1 MVKAEELHDITNEA
15 VFCGTI
21 VSIRGK
27 GNNGSITLACPLITN
42 TRRQGK
48 LESNVRVNYP
58 SLSFN
63 KDTKTEGILENFKVR
78 DHVRVTAHVQSYL
91 QMDEKTGDTKEIV
104 NIYIDEI
111 IQDSSKMMSMFCKE
125 GRTYPE
131 ARNEVYLSGIL
142 LGVVKRTESILSIRL
157 DVSVKRKNYINAM
170 YYRAPSGLASEF
182 VIGDKVDILA
192 MVQTMNTKEN
202 KKFRNYQD
210 LVILDMSK

>member
-1 MVKAEELHDITNEA
+1 MVKDEELRDITNEA

-42 TRRQGK
+42 TRRQGE

-63 KDTKTEGILENFKVR
+63 KDTKAENILEKFKVR
-78 DHVRVTAHVQSYL
+78 DHVRVTGHVQSYL
-91 QMDEKTGDTKEIV
+91 QLDESTGDTREIINV
-104 NIYIDEI
+104 YIDDI
-111 IQDSSKMMSMFCKE
+111 TQDSSKMMNMFCKE
-125 GRTYPE
+125 GRMYSE
-131 ARNEVYLSGIL
+131 ARNEVYLSGNL

-157 DVSVKRKNYINAM
+157 DVSGQRKNYINAV
-170 YYRAPSGLASEF
+170 YFRAPSGLASEI
-182 VIGDKVDILA
+182 VICEKVDILA
-192 MVQTMNTKEN
+192 MVQTVNTKE
-202 KKFRNYQD
+202 KKKSRNYQE

>member
-1 MVKAEELHDITNEA
+1 MVKVEELHDITNES

-27 GNNGSITLACPLITN
+27 GNTGSVTLACPLITS

-48 LESNVRVNYP
+48 LENSVRVNYP

-63 KDTKTEGILENFKVR
+63 KDTKTENILENFKVGN
-78 DHVRVTAHVQSYL
+78 HVRVTGHVQSYL
-91 QMDEKTGDTKEIV
+91 QLDENTGDTREIV

-125 GRTYPE
+125 GRTFPE
-131 ARNEVYLSGIL
+131 GRNEVYLSGIL

-157 DVSVKRKNYINAM
+157 DVSDQRKNYINAM
-170 YYRAPSGLASEF
+170 YYRAPSGLASKF
-182 VIGDKVDILA
+182 IIGEQVDILA
-192 MVQTMNTKEN
+192 MVQTINTKEN
-202 KKFRNYQD
+202 KISRNYQN

>member
-1 MVKAEELHDITNEA
+1 MVKEELCDITNEA

-42 TRRQGK
+42 TRRQGA

-63 KDTKTEGILENFKVR
+63 KDTKTENILEKFKVR
-78 DHVRVTAHVQSYL
+78 DHVRVTGHVQSYL
-91 QMDEKTGDTKEIV
+91 QLDENTGDTREIINV
-104 NIYIDEI
+104 YIDVI
-111 IQDSSKMMSMFCKE
+111 TQDSSKMMNMFCKE
-125 GRTYPE
+125 GRTYSE
-131 ARNEVYLSGIL
+131 ARNEVYLSGNL

-157 DVSVKRKNYINAM
+157 DVSGQRKNYINAI
-170 YYRAPSGLASEF
+170 YFRAPNGLASEF
-182 VIGDKVDILA
+182 VIGEKVDILA
-192 MVQTMNTKEN
+192 MVQTVNTKE
-202 KKFRNYQD
+202 KKNSRNYQD

>member
-1 MVKAEELHDITNEA
+1 MVKAEEMHDITNEA

-27 GNNGSITLACPLITN
+27 GNNGSITLACPLITS

-48 LESNVRVNYP
+48 LENNVRINYP

-63 KDTKTEGILENFKVR
+63 KDTKTENILENFKVR

-91 QMDEKTGDTKEIV
+91 QMDENTGDTREIV
-104 NIYIDEI
+104 NVYIDEI
-111 IQDSSKMMSMFCKE
+111 TLDSSKMMNMFCKE
-125 GRTYPE
+125 GRVFPE
-131 ARNEVYLSGIL
+131 ARNEVYLSGTL
-142 LGVVKRTESILSIRL
+142 LGIVKRTESILSIRIDL
-157 DVSVKRKNYINAM
+157 SGQRKNYVNAM

-182 VIGDKVDILA
+182 VIGEKVAVLA
-192 MVQTMNTKEN
+192 MVQTVNTKEN
-202 KKFRNYQD
+202 KKSRNYQD

>member
-1 MVKAEELHDITNEA
+1 MANVEEMNKVTNEA

-27 GNNGSITLACPLITN
+27 GNSGSITLACPSITS

-48 LESNVRVNYP
+48 IENNVRINYP

-63 KDTKTEGILENFKVR
+63 KDTKTENILESFKVGN
-78 DHVRVTAHVQSYL
+78 HVRVAAHVQSYL
-91 QMDEKTGDTKEIV
+91 QMDENTGDTREILNV
-104 NIYIDEI
+104 YIDEI
-111 IQDSSKMMSMFCKE
+111 TQDSSKMMSMFCKE
-125 GRTYPE
+125 GRTFPE
-131 ARNEVYLSGIL
+131 PRNEVYLSGTL

-157 DVSVKRKNYINAM
+157 DLSDQRKNYINAM
-170 YYRAPSGLASEF
+170 FYRAPSGLASEF

-192 MVQTMNTKEN
+192 MVQTIDTKEH
-202 KKFRNYQD
+202 KKARSYHE

>member
-1 MVKAEELHDITNEA
+1 MVKAEEMHDITNEA

-27 GNNGSITLACPLITN
+27 GNSGSITLACPLITS

-48 LESNVRVNYP
+48 LENNVRINYP

-63 KDTKTEGILENFKVR
+63 KDTKTENILENFKVR

-91 QMDEKTGDTKEIV
+91 QMDENTGDTREIV
-104 NIYIDEI
+104 NVYIDEI
-111 IQDSSKMMSMFCKE
+111 TLDSSKMMNMFCKE
-125 GRTYPE
+125 GRVFPE
-131 ARNEVYLSGIL
+131 ARNEVYLSGTL
-142 LGVVKRTESILSIRL
+142 LGIVKRTESILSIRIDL
-157 DVSVKRKNYINAM
+157 SGQRKNYVNAM

-182 VIGDKVDILA
+182 VIGEKVDVLA
-192 MVQTMNTKEN
+192 MVQTVNTKEN
-202 KKFRNYQD
+202 KKSRNYQD

>member
-63 KDTKTEGILENFKVR
+63 KDTKTENILENFKVR
-78 DHVRVTAHVQSYL
+78 DHVRVTGHVQSYL
-91 QMDEKTGDTKEIV
+91 QMDENTGDTREIV
-104 NIYIDEI
+104 NVYIDEI
-111 IQDSSKMMSMFCKE
+111 TLDSSKMMNMFCKE
-125 GRTYPE
+125 GRTYSEP
-131 ARNEVYLSGIL
+131 RNEVYLSGNL
-142 LGVVKRTESILSIRL
+142 LGVVKRTDSILSIRL
-157 DVSVKRKNYINAM
+157 DVSGQRKNYINAI
-170 YYRAPSGLASEF
+170 YFRAPSGLASEF
-182 VIGDKVDILA
+182 VIGEKVDVLA
-192 MVQTMNTKEN
+192 MVQTVNTKEN
-202 KKFRNYQD
+202 KKSRNYQD

>member
-1 MVKAEELHDITNEA
+1 MVKAEEMNDITNEA

-48 LESNVRVNYP
+48 LESNVRINYP

-63 KDTKTEGILENFKVR
+63 KDTQTENILEKFKVK
-78 DHVRVTAHVQSYL
+78 DHVRVTGYVQSYL
-91 QMDEKTGDTKEIV
+91 QMDENTGDTKEIINV
-104 NIYIDEI
+104 YINEI
-111 IQDSSKMMSMFCKE
+111 SLDSSKMMNMFCKE

-157 DVSVKRKNYINAM
+157 DVSGQRKNFINAM
-170 YYRAPSGLASEF
+170 YFRAPSGMASEF
-182 VIGDKVDILA
+182 VIGEKVDILA
-192 MVQTMNTKEN
+192 MVQTINTKEN
-202 KKFRNYQD
+202 KKSRNYQD
-210 LVILDMSK
+210 LVILDLSK

>member
-15 VFCGTI
+15 VFYGTI

-63 KDTKTEGILENFKVR
+63 KDTKTENIPENFKVK
-78 DHVRVTAHVQSYL
+78 DHVRVTGHVQSYL
-91 QMDEKTGDTKEIV
+91 QMDENTGDTREIV
-104 NIYIDEI
+104 NVYIDEI
-111 IQDSSKMMSMFCKE
+111 TLDSSKMMNMFCKE
-125 GRTYPE
+125 GRTYSE
-131 ARNEVYLSGIL
+131 ARNEVYLSGNL
-142 LGVVKRTESILSIRL
+142 LGIVKRTDSILSIRL
-157 DVSVKRKNYINAM
+157 DVSGQRKNYINAIFF
-170 YYRAPSGLASEF
+170 RAPSGLAGEF
-182 VIGDKVDILA
+182 VIGERVDVLA
-192 MVQTMNTKEN
+192 MVQTVNTKEN
-202 KKFRNYQD
+202 KKSRNYQD